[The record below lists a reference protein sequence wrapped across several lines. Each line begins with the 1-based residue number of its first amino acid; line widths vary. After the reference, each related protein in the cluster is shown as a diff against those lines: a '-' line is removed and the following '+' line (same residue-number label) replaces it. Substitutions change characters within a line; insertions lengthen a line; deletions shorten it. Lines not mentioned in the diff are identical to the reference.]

1 MEMVA
6 MNQQKKKEE
15 KTRVYISYIIQQNAD
30 ILTQNGKSKTSAEKQ
45 MKKQQQLANLAI
57 GVNTQ

>member
-6 MNQQKKKEE
+6 INQQKKQN
-15 KTRVYISYIIQQNAD
+15 RVYISYIIQQNAD

-45 MKKQQQLANLAI
+45 ILKKQQQLANLAI